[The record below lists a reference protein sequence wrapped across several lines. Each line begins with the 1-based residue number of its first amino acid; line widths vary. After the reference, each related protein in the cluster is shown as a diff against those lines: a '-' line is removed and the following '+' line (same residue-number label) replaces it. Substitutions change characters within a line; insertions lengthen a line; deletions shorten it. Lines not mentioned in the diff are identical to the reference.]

1 MASLGGITL
10 AAARTSDCRVI
21 RFRILSRDPPMIRLI
36 TVDGLPADEK
46 AIAVWLQDHP
56 AQGVA

>member
-1 MASLGGITL
+1 
-10 AAARTSDCRVI
+10 V
-21 RFRILSRDPPMIRLI
+21 IRLI

-56 AQGVA
+56 AQAVA